1 MKRII
6 ARAAAVLLGIIMVAT
21 AAPSWALAQTTSS
34 RTVQQGSQLL
44 PEAQPPF
51 DPGPD
56 AAMAG
61 SARAPQGAG
70 KFTERRPSVAA
81 GDAGAGSDAQG
92 SGCNISVC
100 ARFYSSFNASTC
112 TYQPYDGGP
121 RRLCER

>member
-6 ARAAAVLLGIIMVAT
+6 ASAAAVLLGIVVAT
-21 AAPSWALAQTTSS
+21 EAPSWALAQTT

-61 SARAPQGAG
+61 IP
-70 KFTERRPSVAA
+70 ERRPSVAA
-81 GDAGAGSDAQG
+81 GDVGAGSDVQG